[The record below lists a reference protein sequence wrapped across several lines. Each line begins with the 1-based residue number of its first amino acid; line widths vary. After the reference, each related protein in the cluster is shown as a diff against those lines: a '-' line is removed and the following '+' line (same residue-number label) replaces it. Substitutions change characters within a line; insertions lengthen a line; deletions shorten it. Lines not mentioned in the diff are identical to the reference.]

1 MNAIGRRL
9 ALAEILSSLILHLT
23 PILGPFADM
32 EVCVCVCVCVCVA
45 FRVFGLLCPCVLMS
59 LYMIPPAPR
68 AAFTSALARVLC
80 DQMSLP

>member
-32 EVCVCVCVCVCVA
+32 EVCVCVCVCVCGFSR
-45 FRVFGLLCPCVLMS
+45 FRPPMS
-59 LYMIPPAPR
+59 LC
-68 AAFTSALARVLC
+68 THVLVHDTPSSQGGIYFGSC
-80 DQMSLP
+80 TCIM